1 MMHQMPEMIAAD
13 KPRLIVVGSV
23 TGNDNTVGG
32 GGVYPVA
39 DLRELQGMAKV
50 RILYTTHIYIFLYIC
65 TPAYIH

>member
-1 MMHQMPEMIAAD
+1 MTHQMPEMIAAD

-32 GGVYPVA
+32 GGVHPVA

-50 RILYTTHIYIFLYIC
+50 SILYTAHMC
-65 TPAYIH
+65 TPAYTDLSNT